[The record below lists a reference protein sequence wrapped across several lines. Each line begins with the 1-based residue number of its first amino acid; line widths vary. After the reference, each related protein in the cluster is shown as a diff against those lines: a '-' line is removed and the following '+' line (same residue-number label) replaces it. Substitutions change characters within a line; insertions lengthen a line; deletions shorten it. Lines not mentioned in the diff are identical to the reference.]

1 MIYAKPM
8 NANAKTN
15 SDDENEFGCS
25 SSEFDRGIRM
35 MKGFGDRVRWV
46 IGREQWTPWAVRHGF
61 APSTVDGW
69 LKGEITPYRKTLEKL
84 EEKTGIPAEWWKSG
98 EGPPPGAARAMGGAV
113 SSAPPQSSATAPTG
127 QAPSAAPPDA
137 QTRQGVPASGL
148 HYRAQHGFLPASV
161 ANEPAAAYFTA
172 AADRL
177 LVRITGLVW
186 SLDWIPQ
193 GIAPGDR
200 EALAL
205 SAAACVLAA
214 AGHDGQAITLA
225 LDSDLVLEDAI
236 RLCWHTAQAVSRPPP
251 RP

>member
-1 MIYAKPM
+1 MPYLSRLPYLVRNDPESTEVIF
-8 NANAKTN
+8 
-15 SDDENEFGCS
+15 S
-25 SSEFDRGIRM
+25 
-35 MKGFGDRVRWV
+35 DRVRLV
-46 IGREQWTPWAVRHGF
+46 AGEHPFAWAQAHGI
-61 APSTVDGW
+61 PKGTMTVW
-69 LKGEITPYRKTLEKL
+69 LSGAKPQRKSLQAL
-84 EEKTGIPAEWWKSG
+84 EEKTGISAEWWKSG

-113 SSAPPQSSATAPTG
+113 SSAPPQSIAAAPTG

-137 QTRQGVPASGL
+137 QTSQGVPDSGL
-148 HYRAQHGFLPASV
+148 HYRAPHGFLPASV

-214 AGHDGQAITLA
+214 TGHDGQAITRV

-236 RLCWHTAQAVSRPPP
+236 RLCWHTAQAVSRPPS